1 MKTSMKKILC
11 ASLMGMMAAGALAG
25 CGGGSGGGGSSKSED
40 TIKIG
45 TVLEMTGGQAAYGT
59 DALRGAQLAAEQINA
74 AGGVLG
80 KKIELVSL
88 DNKSEPSE
96 AASAAQKLVDEGVIA
111 MIAPNMSS
119 NCLAAVPIT
128 NGAKIPSVSP
138 GATNPKV
145 TVDEKTGKTI
155 PYSFRACFIDPY
167 QGEVMANFVSKELG
181 AKKVAILIDNS
192 SDYAKGLSKFFVE
205 SFTKSG
211 GEIVGTEAYLQKDT
225 DFNATLTKIKAMNPD
240 FIYVPGY
247 YQEVG
252 LIIKQARA
260 MGITVPFGGGD
271 GWDGPMLGEIAGAEA
286 LEGTY
291 YTNHYAYQADNKKVV
306 DFVDAFKGKFNTEP
320 AVFGALTYDTVYLL
334 AQTIKDAGE
343 ANPEKLRDA
352 LENLKS
358 FEGVSGAM
366 SFTPTHD
373 AKKAAFILGYKDG
386 KAVFQA
392 KIAAE

>member
-1 MKTSMKKILC
+1 MKSMTKKIIS
-11 ASLMGMMAAGALAG
+11 ASLAATLAAGLLAG
-25 CGGGSGGGGSSKSED
+25 CGGTGSKGGD

-45 TVLEMTGGQAAYGT
+45 TDLEMTGNQAAYGQ
-59 DALRGAQLAAEQINA
+59 DAVSGAKLAVEEINKN
-74 AGGVLG
+74 GGVLG
-80 KKIELVSL
+80 KKLELVSL

-96 AASAAQKLVDEGVIA
+96 AASAAQKLVDEGVVA
-111 MIAPNMSS
+111 VVAPNMSS
-119 NCLAAVPIT
+119 NTLAAVPIL

-145 TVDEKTGKTI
+145 TVDEKTGKVL

-167 QGEVMANFVSKELG
+167 QGQVMASFVTNKLK

-192 SDYAKGLSKFFVE
+192 SDYAKGLAKFFTE

-252 LIIKQARA
+252 LIVKQARD

-271 GWDGPMLGEIAGAEA
+271 GWDSPTLTEIAGGDA
-286 LEGTY
+286 LNGCY
-291 YTNHYAYQADNKKVV
+291 YSNHYAIQEDNKKVM
-306 DFVDAFKGKFNTEP
+306 DFVNSYKGANQKEP
-320 AVFGALTYDTVYLL
+320 GVFGALTYDTVYLL
-334 AQTIKDAGE
+334 AQVIKDAG
-343 ANPEKLRDA
+343 AADPEKIKDA
-352 LENLKS
+352 LDKLQS
-358 FEGVSGAM
+358 FEGVTGKM

-373 AKKAAFILGYKDG
+373 AKKAAFILTFKDG
-386 KAVFQA
+386 KPVFA
-392 KIAAE
+392 DKIAAD

>member
-1 MKTSMKKILC
+1 MKTMYKKFAF
-11 ASLMGMMAAGALAG
+11 ASVAALLTAAVLTG
-25 CGGGSGGGGSSKSED
+25 CGGSGSKGGD

-45 TVLEMTGGQAAYGT
+45 TDLEMTGNQAAYGQ
-59 DALRGAQLAAEQINA
+59 DAVSGAKLAVEEINKN
-74 AGGVLG
+74 GGVLG
-80 KKIELVSL
+80 KKLELVSL

-96 AASAAQKLVDEGVIA
+96 AASAAQKLVDEGVVA
-111 MIAPNMSS
+111 VVAPNMSS
-119 NCLAAVPIT
+119 NTLAAVPIL

-145 TVDEKTGKTI
+145 TVDEKTGKVL

-167 QGEVMANFVSKELG
+167 QGQVMASFVTNKLK
-181 AKKVAILIDNS
+181 AKKVAVLIDNS
-192 SDYAKGLSKFFVE
+192 SDYAKGLAKFFTE

-252 LIIKQARA
+252 LIVKQARD

-271 GWDGPMLGEIAGAEA
+271 GWDSPTLTEIAGGDA
-286 LEGTY
+286 LNGCY
-291 YTNHYAYQADNKKVV
+291 YSNHYAIQEDNKKVM
-306 DFVDAFKGKFNTEP
+306 DFVNAYKGANNKEP
-320 AVFGALTYDTVYLL
+320 GVFGALTYDTVYLL
-334 AQTIKDAGE
+334 AQVIKDAGE
-343 ANPEKLRDA
+343 ADPEKIKDA
-352 LENLKS
+352 LDKLQS
-358 FEGVSGAM
+358 FEGVTGKM

-373 AKKAAFILGYKDG
+373 AKKAAFILTFKDG
-386 KAVFQA
+386 KPVFA
-392 KIAAE
+392 DKIAAD